1 MFTEINNLNKAKL
14 YLKEKYDSKSKNEF
28 YDLKYEHSLD
38 CLSILK
44 SYGLFNYYKFGQ
56 AVLLHDVGRFFENN
70 SKDFD
75 HALFGYEILLKEY
88 TKDPLILLPIKYHE
102 EDIKWEKL
110 LNKDLS
116 FKDLSKNK
124 QKQIIKGCKIVRDID
139 IISNMQSISSKNTE
153 ESEIT
158 SINNG
163 IIDNLYNNL
172 ISDKDDIN
180 NIYDEISYILCGL
193 NLIVFEKSF
202 SYIRRNKIINKLKD
216 KQLMLVQNNK
226 DLYDKTIEMHDF
238 IKTNYKL

>member
-88 TKDPLILLPIKYHE
+88 
-102 EDIKWEKL
+102 
-110 LNKDLS
+110 S
-116 FKDLSKNK
+116 
-124 QKQIIKGCKIVRDID
+124 
-139 IISNMQSISSKNTE
+139 
-153 ESEIT
+153 
-158 SINNG
+158 
-163 IIDNLYNNL
+163 
-172 ISDKDDIN
+172 
-180 NIYDEISYILCGL
+180 
-193 NLIVFEKSF
+193 
-202 SYIRRNKIINKLKD
+202 
-216 KQLMLVQNNK
+216 
-226 DLYDKTIEMHDF
+226 
-238 IKTNYKL
+238 